1 MDEIERPKTF
11 VQWTL
16 SNRCNYNCS
25 YCLDIFKKGTVSFP
39 DNDCFV
45 EVCKDIICHYDELG
59 RDVVFEF
66 TGGEPTLLEKIPE
79 IGNRLH
85 NYPTNIVLKTNG
97 SADIDWWK
105 NVRRFLSK
113 VVISAHQEFC
123 DIKHIENVILLLQ
136 DDSKYHPVDIE
147 VLFPVTNQD
156 SSFDWGVNNLKLFR
170 KKYNIGDLQL
180 LYSNFG
186 RGSDMY
192 LPYKEHQWNV
202 YNKIYN
208 IPPRIE
214 NDIIDEPKNV
224 FKNKT
229 CYAGVDIL
237 TIDNLGNVFRGWCQ
251 EGGVIGNVY
260 NMPVDWPKDPIICKK
275 EICNNGFD
283 LLARKE

>member
-1 MDEIERPKTF
+1 M
-11 VQWTL
+11 
-16 SNRCNYNCS
+16 
-25 YCLDIFKKGTVSFP
+25 KK
-39 DNDCFV
+39 
-45 EVCKDIICHYDELG
+45 EWRDIISKELG
-59 RDVVFEF
+59 C
-66 TGGEPTLLEKIPE
+66 EPVLINSNLFSAQ
-79 IGNRLH
+79 NRERL
-85 NYPTNIVLKTNG
+85 YWTNIPFDKNIQ
-97 SADIDWWK
+97 DKKIID
-105 NVRRFLSK
+105 
-113 VVISAHQEFC
+113 
-123 DIKHIENVILLLQ
+123 KHNTI
-136 DDSKYHPVDIE
+136 
-147 VLFPVTNQD
+147 
-156 SSFDWGVNNLKLFR
+156 
-170 KKYNIGDLQL
+170 
-180 LYSNFG
+180 
-186 RGSDMY
+186 
-192 LPYKEHQWNV
+192 